1 MRNLLLKVSVLFLV
15 LGGVQLSAFDIFDT
29 PKLFFYQVH
38 NNFNYNPKYSKEN
51 YVYTNRAFKKYNYR
65 YKIVAVDT
73 RSWTKNKKDILRKRA
88 IISKFGRALGK
99 KAIVQNFIM
108 KTSKKRA
115 YLRRIQKE
123 LGTNYNLNKA
133 PFFIFFKKGK
143 GGYRPYKIISLG
155 SLSASYLKQELALL
169 GKAIRQGK
177 SSHKVYANLNKVKK
191 RVYAKNKKVKAT
203 EREKRTVRKLIDTLK
218 GWFS

>member
-1 MRNLLLKVSVLFLV
+1 MRNLLLKISVLFLL
-15 LGGVQLSAFDIFDT
+15 LGGVQLSALDATELSRMIVF
-29 PKLFFYQVH
+29 
-38 NNFNYNPKYSKEN
+38 NNFDYKLKYSN
-51 YVYTNRAFKKYNYR
+51 SRTAYVYTNRAFKKYNYR

-73 RSWTKNKKDILRKRA
+73 RYWTKNKKDILKKRA

-143 GGYRPYKIISLG
+143 RGYRPYKIISLA
-155 SLSASYLKQELALL
+155 SLSAPYLKQELALL
-169 GKAIRQGK
+169 GKAINHGK
-177 SSHKVYANLNKVKK
+177 SSRKVYANLNKVKK
-191 RVYAKNKKVKAT
+191 KVSAKNKIVKST
-203 EREKRTVRKLIDTLK
+203 QREKRTIHKLIDTLK